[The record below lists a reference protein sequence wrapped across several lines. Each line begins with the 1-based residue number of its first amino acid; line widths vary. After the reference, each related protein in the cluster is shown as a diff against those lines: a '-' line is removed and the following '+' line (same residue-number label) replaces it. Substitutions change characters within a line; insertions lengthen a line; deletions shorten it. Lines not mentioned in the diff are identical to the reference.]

1 MKQKEI
7 CFKSLVTVAL
17 LGASVA
23 SLFSADVKTVQDSS
37 ENKVVVKEVVVNEV
51 NENKKPKFKF
61 YGFVRNYFIYDSRQN
76 YQSSEGLYNQIP
88 KDENLNPLGE
98 DLNDISSSKFL
109 AMTSR
114 LGVDVSGI
122 KAFNADLSAKIET
135 DFCGFSSSA
144 TMLRIRQ
151 AYVKMKWEKNA
162 LLLGQTWH
170 PMSSD
175 LPDVLGLA
183 SGSPFHPFSRTPQIR
198 YDFSLSKIRF
208 TLAAL
213 WQFQY
218 KSVGPD
224 GADTKYLNHSILP
237 EFYIGFD
244 LFNKKGFQ
252 IGTGLDIVRLRPRT
266 TATEYFV
273 SGQDTTTGKDIYSS
287 FTKKVDETFLSTSP
301 VLFLNYKKE
310 KFLMRFRTTYARST
324 THLNMMSGYGV
335 TGVDEET
342 GVREYSPLRSLSSWI
357 NFSYGKD
364 LKFNLFGGYVK
375 NFGLEKELVKI
386 VNPDGKSENNLYTR
400 SNVSNID
407 CIYRIAPAVSYTMKR
422 MTFGVEYEWTTVS
435 YGDGYNEF
443 AEVEGLRTISN
454 HRVCGLI
461 RYSW

>member
-1 MKQKEI
+1 MKRNLLNLKI
-7 CFKSLVTVAL
+7 VITVAL
-17 LGASVA
+17 WGASVI
-23 SLFSADVKTVQDSS
+23 SLYSSDVKSVQDSV
-37 ENKVVVKEVVVNEV
+37 EQKAPIVEHP
-51 NENKKPKFKF
+51 ENKKPKFKF

-76 YQSSEGLYNQIP
+76 YQSNEGLYNQIP
-88 KDENLNPLGE
+88 KDENLNEIGE
-98 DLNDISSSKFL
+98 DLNEIPSSKFL

-135 DFCGFSSSA
+135 DFCGFSSST

-162 LLLGQTWH
+162 LLFGQTWH

-198 YDFSLSKIRF
+198 YDFSLEKIRF
-208 TLAAL
+208 TLASL

-224 GADTKYLNHSILP
+224 GADTKYLNQSILP
-237 EFYIGFD
+237 EFYVGFD
-244 LFNKKGFQ
+244 FANKKGFQ
-252 IGTGLDIVRLRPRT
+252 IGTGLDMVRLKPRT
-266 TATEYFV
+266 TCLEYYV
-273 SGQDTTTGKDIYSS
+273 SGEDEETGKEIYSN
-287 FTKKVDETFLSTSP
+287 FTKKIDENFFSTSP
-301 VLFLNYKKE
+301 VLFLNYKKN

-335 TGVDEET
+335 TGINED
-342 GVREYSPLRSLSSWI
+342 GSREYSPLRSLSSWI
-357 NFSYGKD
+357 YFSYGKD
-364 LKFNLFGGYVK
+364 LKFNLFGGYIK
-375 NFGLEKELVKI
+375 NFGMEKALVPI
-386 VNPDGKSENNLYTR
+386 VSPDGKTESNLYTR

-407 CIYRIAPAVSYTMKR
+407 CIYRISPAISYTMKR
-422 MTFGVEYEWTTVS
+422 MTFGVEYEWTAVS
-435 YGDGYNEF
+435 YGDGYNDF
-443 AEVEGLRTISN
+443 AEVEGIRTIAN
-454 HRVCGLI
+454 NRICGLV

>member
-1 MKQKEI
+1 MKHKAI
-7 CFKSLVTVAL
+7 NFKTLVTVVL

-23 SLFSADVKTVQDSS
+23 SLFAVDAKTVQDSIANN
-37 ENKVVVKEVVVNEV
+37 EMKEPIKEVV
-51 NENKKPKFKF
+51 ENKKPKFKF

-76 YQSSEGLYNQIP
+76 YQSNEGLYNQIP
-88 KDENLNPLGE
+88 KDQNLNELGE
-98 DLNDISSSKFL
+98 DLNEISSSKFL

-135 DFCGFSSSA
+135 DFCGFSSST

-162 LLLGQTWH
+162 LLMGQTWH

-198 YDFSLSKIRF
+198 YDFLLSKLRF

-224 GADTKYLNHSILP
+224 GADAKYLNHSIMP
-237 EFYIGFD
+237 EFYVGFD
-244 LFNKKGFQ
+244 FSNKKGFQ

-266 TATEYFV
+266 TALEYFV
-273 SGQDTTTGKDIYSS
+273 SGQDTTGKDIYSS

-310 KFLMRFRTTYARST
+310 KFLMRFRTTYARSA

-335 TGVDEET
+335 TGIDEET
-342 GVREYSPLRSLSSWI
+342 GAREYSPLRSLSSWI

-364 LKFNLFGGYVK
+364 LKFNLFGGYIK
-375 NFGLEKELVKI
+375 NFGMEKELVKI
-386 VNPDGKSENNLYTR
+386 VNPDGKSENSLYTR

-407 CIYRIAPAVSYTMKR
+407 CIYRISPAISYTMKR
-422 MTFGVEYEWTTVS
+422 MTFGVEYEWTAVS

-443 AEVEGLRTISN
+443 VEVDGVRTVSN

-461 RYSW
+461 RYAW